1 MTDNP
6 RLDSFLNK
14 SYPLYT
20 YDKNILFELKNWA
33 YNSSRNYRVIV
44 NDIRTMREKA
54 HEVIDALKKEYH
66 FQ

>member
-1 MTDNP
+1 MTDNAS
-6 RLDSFLNK
+6 LDSFLNTNY
-14 SYPLYT
+14 SLYT

-44 NDIRTMREKA
+44 NDIRTMRSKA
-54 HEVIDALKKEYH
+54 HEVINALKKEYH